1 VTAYVAMLR
10 GINVGGHAK
19 VAMADLRHE
28 LADLGYDDVR
38 TYIQSGNVL
47 FRASG
52 SAAALQSA
60 IEERLEAR
68 FALSITVVLRTDAQL
83 SAVVEHNPLVGGGRD
98 PARLHVTFLAS
109 KPLAARMAGLDDA
122 TFSPDEFR
130 IVGRE
135 VYLHCPQGYGN
146 TKLNN
151 TFFERKL
158 GVASTTR
165 TWKTVTTLSDMS
177 R

>member
-1 VTAYVAMLR
+1 MLR

-19 VAMADLRHE
+19 VAMADLRRE
-28 LADLGYDDVR
+28 VADLGYDDVR

-60 IEERLEAR
+60 IEERLEGH
-68 FALSITVVLRTDAQL
+68 FALPIKVVLRTDAQL
-83 SAVVEHNPLVGGGRD
+83 AAVVEHNPLVGGGRD

-109 KPLAARMAGLDDA
+109 KPPAARVAGLDGEA
-122 TFSPDEFR
+122 FSPDEFR

-158 GVASTTR
+158 GVGATTR
-165 TWKTVTTLSDMS
+165 TWRTVTTLRDMG